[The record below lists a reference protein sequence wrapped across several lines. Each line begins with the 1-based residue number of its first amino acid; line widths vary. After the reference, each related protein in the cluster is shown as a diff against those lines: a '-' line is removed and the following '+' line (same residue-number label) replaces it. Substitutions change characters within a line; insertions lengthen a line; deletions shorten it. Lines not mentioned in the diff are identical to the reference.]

1 MTRKR
6 ILLFSFMASLFALFF
21 SGCSPATNAPNLNE
35 SQTPI
40 VVAETPM
47 VSSDMGAFRIQL
59 KYTQSGDPVR
69 AQSFYLAEM
78 LPVQGQLEGA
88 YVPALDMNK
97 APRAE
102 STQTGEVVISLIPP
116 GKYAL
121 TLFTPAGS
129 ILVVDSE
136 SNKEI
141 TFDIIAGEVTDLGIH
156 KVVLNQEFL
165 EPTIIP

>member
-1 MTRKR
+1 M
-6 ILLFSFMASLFALFF
+6 
-21 SGCSPATNAPNLNE
+21 
-35 SQTPI
+35 
-40 VVAETPM
+40 AETPE
-47 VSSDMGAFRIQL
+47 VSSDVGALHIVL

>member
-1 MTRKR
+1 MNNKH
-6 ILLFSFMASLFALFF
+6 IIISFFVTTISIVFA
-21 SGCSPATNAPNLNE
+21 GCSLATNTTNVNE
-35 SQTPI
+35 SQVPT
-40 VVAETPM
+40 VLAETPN
-47 VSSDMGAFRIQL
+47 VSSETGAFHIVL

-69 AQSFYLAEM
+69 AQNIYLAEM
-78 LPVQGQLEGA
+78 LPVQGQLGGA
-88 YVPALDMNK
+88 YVPALDLNK

-102 STQTGEVVISLIPP
+102 STLTGDVVISLIPP

-121 TLFTPAGS
+121 ALLTPVGS

-141 TFDIIAGEVTDLGIH
+141 TFDIIAGEVTDLGTH
-156 KVVLNQEFL
+156 KVVLDQEFL